1 MLSAFVENRI
11 RTRKKP
17 YAYLALSLSEMNR
30 SNRSKPYENAR
41 LNESLRQMM
50 AYCEGREHC
59 LKQLLLAVLGQA
71 AGQR

>member
-1 MLSAFVENRI
+1 
-11 RTRKKP
+11 
-17 YAYLALSLSEMNR
+17 MNR

-59 LKQLLLAVLGQA
+59 LKQLLLAALGQA